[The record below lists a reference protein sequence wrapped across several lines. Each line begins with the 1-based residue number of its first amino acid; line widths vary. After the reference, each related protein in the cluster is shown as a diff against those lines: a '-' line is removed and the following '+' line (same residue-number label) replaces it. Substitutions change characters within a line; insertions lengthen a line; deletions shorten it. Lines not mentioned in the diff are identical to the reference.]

1 MKWLRGVGVVSALC
15 LFLTAMPAQAQREP
29 LPVPELAR
37 PLAPMRS
44 PEPRVSEPNRSP
56 ELNRQLHR
64 AETAWRSGTGLL
76 EAKARVD
83 RVLKELPGDAEARKL
98 RAQVLLGMGQP
109 EAALADARRAIE
121 LGTRTGEVY
130 LVLCEAARLS
140 GDRKLAEQA
149 LDTASDLVLDDAVL
163 HIQFSWNA
171 VALDRLDQAE
181 AFARVARALDPDN
194 PMAYYQLARV
204 FVLKDRLDDAASVL
218 ASGIETA
225 AADPL
230 VVEEDPVLRRLA
242 GHEALRSYLAR

>member
-1 MKWLRGVGVVSALC
+1 MKWLRGTGVASVLC
-15 LFLTAMPAQAQREP
+15 LFLTAVPAQAQREL

-37 PLAPMRS
+37 PLAPVRS
-44 PEPRVSEPNRSP
+44 PELRSTESNRSP
-56 ELNRQLHR
+56 ELNRQFHR
-64 AETAWRSGTGLL
+64 AETAWRSGTSLL

-83 RVLKELPGDAEARKL
+83 RVLKELPGDTEARKL

-109 EAALADARRAIE
+109 EAALVDARRAIE
-121 LGTRTGEVY
+121 LGARTGEVY

-140 GDRKLAEQA
+140 GDQELAEQA
-149 LDTASDLVLDDAVL
+149 LDTASNLVLEDAAQ

-171 VALDRLDQAE
+171 VELGRLDQAE
-181 AFARVARALDPDN
+181 AFARVARALAPDN

-225 AADPL
+225 AANPL
-230 VVEEDPVLRRLA
+230 VVEGDPVLRRLA
-242 GHEALRSYLAR
+242 GHQALKSYLAR